1 MPKGRTNQP
10 LVIWC
15 WYPWI
20 THPEIV
26 ALADAGH
33 TLVGIQSESSGV
45 TGING
50 ADARVATPDLILHP
64 RAHKWDAVL
73 FGDEAADRTSMLPAA
88 LRMARAEKR
97 GAK

>member
-1 MPKGRTNQP
+1 MARLKTNQP

-33 TLVGIQSESSGV
+33 CLVGIQSDGAGLTPI
-45 TGING
+45 TGTNG
-50 ADARVATPDLILHP
+50 ATPDLILHP
-64 RAHKWDAVL
+64 AAHVWNEAF
-73 FGDEAADRTSMLPAA
+73 FGDAASGRPSMLPVAVTV
-88 LRMARAEKR
+88 ARAAKR
-97 GAK
+97 RKT